1 MKMRKKARKGK
12 TKGFQ
17 DKNVVNKRLFE
28 AVRTKNIE
36 ELKRLVKGADI
47 DSRDER
53 DNTLLIMAARGE
65 NNREILEFLI
75 EKGADLKAVNYRGR
89 NALHVAARAGRLQN
103 ARVLIEHGAD
113 KNICDSDGMTAL
125 KLAEGYDNK
134 EVADF
139 LKEE

>member
-1 MKMRKKARKGK
+1 MRKKARKGK